1 MEANMNEQT
10 DRLLK
15 AFNHMLDELHAAV
28 EKAEET
34 LSPTVDEMLQ
44 NAEKMTRKVYA
55 LTTDEAKSLTTQLRR
70 EITQAREYMQTEG
83 REFNAWLNFDIQQVE
98 DQFAEFLS
106 RAADKTWL
114 DFRAFELMS
123 KQNSI
128 YKTGEL
134 CSAGTLRCMKC
145 SQEMKFTKNSRI
157 PPCPKCH
164 HTQFERVVKTETEG

>member
-1 MEANMNEQT
+1 MNEQT

-15 AFNHMLDELHAAV
+15 AFNHMVEELHAAV

-34 LSPTVDEMLQ
+34 LSPTVDEMVQ
-44 NAEKMTRKVYA
+44 NAEKITRNIYA
-55 LTTDEAKSLTTQLRR
+55 LTADEAKSITAQLKRD
-70 EITQAREYMQTEG
+70 IAHAREYMQTEG
-83 REFNAWLNFDIQQVE
+83 KEFNAWLNFDIQQVE
-98 DQFAEFLS
+98 DRFVDFLS
-106 RAADKTWL
+106 QAADKTWL
-114 DFRAFELMS
+114 DFRAFEIMS

-134 CSAGTLRCMKC
+134 CSAGTLRCMEC

-164 HTQFERVVKTETEG
+164 HTRFERQVK